1 MAPRKGMFMSN
12 KVKPTGS
19 FKENFKAT
27 KAPNE
32 KPSQQG
38 SSSFFFKPDPSQN
51 KTINEGFKP
60 KTSSTERKPF
70 DKKKWRMQRY
80 SRKYKVQQWE
90 DRRKKEVL
98 REYYKQIDDRPKF
111 DVKKIYDENELDTNN
126 ETLLQTEQE
135 EAPIEENEFKKNK
148 ARKKAH
154 EEFERIK
161 EEKKKLKEEMIKKKA
176 EKKEA
181 LKKSKEE
188 RLVKFKRLN
197 RKTKKGQPIMK
208 DRMEFLLEQIQKNM
222 QK

>member
-148 ARKKAH
+148 
-154 EEFERIK
+154 
-161 EEKKKLKEEMIKKKA
+161 KKA